1 MIDDSL
7 TLHRFFLITL
17 KHRKDGNAT
26 LKNIFIFK
34 VNAARKSKVDDNTA
48 RMQSIKQ
55 LGV

>member
-26 LKNIFIFK
+26 LKNIFIFQ
-34 VNAARKSKVDDNTA
+34 V
-48 RMQSIKQ
+48 
-55 LGV
+55 

>member
-26 LKNIFIFK
+26 LKIFLFSSMNIQNDSGNK
-34 VNAARKSKVDDNTA
+34 KLKT
-48 RMQSIKQ
+48 
-55 LGV
+55 L